1 MEDREE
7 DFLGFCAEK
16 GDESP
21 KADPLPV
28 SPKKRAKLGFTDEKR
43 AKKAETKN
51 QTESMTL
58 AALGGEDEEMKE
70 GPVPETKFMSPQ

>member
-1 MEDREE
+1 MDDREE

-28 SPKKRAKLGFTDEKR
+28 SPKKR